1 MSVPERTLDP
11 ESTPHSAA
19 KQRGVRPIVLRLHFY
34 AGVLVA
40 PFILIAAITGALYA
54 IAPTLEQV
62 VYGDVLYVCRRANR

>member
-11 ESTPHSAA
+11 KSTPHSAA